1 MERQALTQQ
10 DPDLP
15 EDFRVYG
22 SAGDD
27 PPWKAI
33 YLAVG
38 LLVAGTV
45 LLLTGIGLWAT
56 DPRAH
61 GVFMFKRSGRRLQ
74 KLLGETAAGVLC
86 RLCAVHSWTCHF
98 HPRLLLLAHSILCLQ
113 RTSRLHF

>member
-1 MERQALTQQ
+1 MERQALTQR
-10 DPDLP
+10 DPDFP

-45 LLLTGIGLWAT
+45 LLLTGVGLWAT
-56 DPRAH
+56 DPKAH
-61 GVFMFKRSGRRLQ
+61 GVLLCLRSGYAHSDFLGQAAAACPLQ
-74 KLLGETAAGVLC
+74 ALC
-86 RLCAVHSWTCHF
+86 C
-98 HPRLLLLAHSILCLQ
+98 LLLDSSFSSQASTT
-113 RTSRLHF
+113 RA